1 MIFLS
6 ISPINLYIFK
16 LFIYLK
22 IKLSS
27 VESKREYLRFINFC
41 HNIHIKNVETHIS
54 NEILNTLRI
63 IVSVIRD
70 NKKRSSLQN
79 AYYIEFHYFSVRRVK
94 NRKSIL
100 HVSAIRTSKTYLSMS
115 RCFVCWVRIRK
126 FISSQLYR
134 CQWCHF
140 PLTFRL

>member
-1 MIFLS
+1 MS
-6 ISPINLYIFK
+6 ISSINLCIFK
-16 LFIYLK
+16 LPIYLK
-22 IKLSS
+22 VKLSS

-79 AYYIEFHYFSVRRVK
+79 AYYIEYFSVRCVK
-94 NRKSIL
+94 NRKSLL
-100 HVSAIRTSKTYLSMS
+100 HVSTIRTSKIYLSMS